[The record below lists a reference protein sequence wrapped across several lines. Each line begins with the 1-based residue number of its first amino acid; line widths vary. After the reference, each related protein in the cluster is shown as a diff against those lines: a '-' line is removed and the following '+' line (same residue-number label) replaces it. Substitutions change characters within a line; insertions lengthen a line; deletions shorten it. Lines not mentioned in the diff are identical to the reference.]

1 MQDILFP
8 ILTGLSLVFAGI
20 LIGYYLWF
28 RDRTEQLD
36 LCEQLTADNESLAAR
51 LSAKTNG
58 VAELEDQVERVGARN
73 EQLQQLCDDLMSSRE
88 KADSHSRDLETELY
102 DARHK
107 LDQSREQLTAE
118 CRLRA
123 KSEESLHLAKQQ
135 YLDSVVGMEKE
146 WKHKV
151 ADSHSI
157 ISRHESEVS
166 RLASLFET
174 TAEKLHMST
183 ANVAELKSE
192 LNAQREML
200 DVAKNNAVGL
210 EKEYVSLESSMRSQ
224 IEVLNEARGQT
235 AAAQSARKLAES
247 ALEESRD
254 EVTALQLEI
263 RKLQKLNSVVS
274 SLESQNSSL
283 DESLSNE
290 RERIIVLNNE
300 RDTLLAR
307 CQELDDSLIGVN
319 KRSENQQQTIRDLR
333 TKVQELETNQVDSLR
348 KVEELTSRL
357 HNSEAGSAEHMQAI
371 ESLRSE
377 LTSVDTERNTNW
389 EMLES
394 LRAEFVQ
401 IETARFELE
410 EKNSSL
416 LSQIEFFGGE
426 RSELV
431 QTVETLRRDITQ
443 MESSRVELQETVVTL
458 RSEMESLETLRDEQT
473 RKIEALLE
481 QIEVAG
487 TGRAELQSTLD
498 SMRSEKENLEFS
510 RRELQRTIEMLRTKL
525 KENELGES
533 ELRTECVTLT
543 QRIADLEK
551 LRLSDESSLKHI
563 SEENAHLMLKVADL
577 ESDDAAESIAR
588 EATARLNSVVKQ
600 RDNAMEQ
607 IQLLTSEISE
617 LRSQLEELRE
627 RQEEIAFPRLHAS
640 EEDSVS
646 RFTREYG
653 GAARVDDIKGL
664 VFTEAPNTRDDLK
677 RIYGVAQVLEKKLND
692 CGIYT
697 FKQIV
702 EWNDRAIEE
711 FSELLIFKDRIHRD
725 NWQTQAQRL
734 HEEKYDRKVA

>member
-36 LCEQLTADNESLAAR
+36 LCEQLTADNESLASR

-58 VAELEDQVERVGARN
+58 VLELEDQAERVTARN
-73 EQLQQLCDDLMSSRE
+73 EQLQQLCDDLMASRE
-88 KADSHSRDLETELY
+88 KADAHSRELETELY
-102 DARHK
+102 DARCK
-107 LDQSREQLTAE
+107 LDQTREQMTAE

-135 YLDSVVGMEKE
+135 YLDSVVGLEKE
-146 WKHKV
+146 WKHKI

-157 ISRHESEVS
+157 ISRHDSEVS
-166 RLASLFET
+166 RLASLYEQ
-174 TAEKLHMST
+174 TAEKLHLST

-235 AAAQSARKLAES
+235 AAAHSAKKLAES

-254 EVTALQLEI
+254 EVTNLQLEI

-274 SLESQNSSL
+274 SLETQNSSL
-283 DESLSNE
+283 DDSLSSE
-290 RERIIVLNNE
+290 RERVIVLNNE
-300 RDTLLAR
+300 RDSLLAR
-307 CQELDDSLIGVN
+307 CQELDESIVGVN
-319 KRSENQQQTIRDLR
+319 KRSENQQQTIRELR
-333 TKVQELETNQVDSLR
+333 TKIQDLEANHVGSMQ
-348 KVEELTSRL
+348 KVEELTSQLRTTA
-357 HNSEAGSAEHMQAI
+357 AGSAGYMQTI
-371 ESLRSE
+371 ETLRSE
-377 LTSVDTERNTNW
+377 LASVDTERNTNW

-394 LRAEFVQ
+394 LRAEFAV
-401 IETARFELE
+401 IETARFGLE

-416 LSQIEFFGGE
+416 LSQVEFFGGE
-426 RSELV
+426 RTELS
-431 QTVETLRRDITQ
+431 QTVETLRREISQ
-443 MESSRVELQETVVTL
+443 METGKVELQETLDKL
-458 RSEMESLETLRDEQT
+458 RSEMESLQSLRDEQKL
-473 RKIEALLE
+473 KIESLLE

-487 TGRAELQSTLD
+487 TGRSELQSTID
-498 SMRSEKENLEFS
+498 SMRSEMEELEGS
-510 RRELQRTIEMLRTKL
+510 RRELQRTIEALRTRL
-525 KENELGES
+525 RENESGES

-551 LRLSDESSLKHI
+551 LRLGDESSLKRV
-563 SEENAHLMLKVADL
+563 SEENAHLMLKVSDL
-577 ESDDAAESIAR
+577 ENNDAADIMAR
-588 EATARLNSVVKQ
+588 EATSRLNSVVKQ
-600 RDNAMEQ
+600 RDNAMQQ
-607 IQLLTSEISE
+607 IQLLTAEIA
-617 LRSQLEELRE
+617 ELRE
-627 RQEEIAFPRLHAS
+627 QMEELSARQEEVAFPRLHAS
-640 EEDSVS
+640 EDSVS

-664 VFTEAPNTRDDLK
+664 VFTQAPNTRDDLK

-711 FSELLIFKDRIHRD
+711 FSELLIFKDRIYRD
-725 NWQTQAQRL
+725 KWQMQAQRL
-734 HEEKYDRKVA
+734 HEEKYDRKAA